1 MGGGYEAGCEP
12 TAKLEL
18 SLEQLHVAQGFPLH
32 SSIGSK
38 RPVSQEQES
47 QKRQEEEAT
56 RSAKGID
63 SLPSYSTG
71 QKNHRVSSD
80 SKGWKHRLDGWV
92 AGPTVRMTAVV
103 VAISV
108 TYAPALSSHLACR

>member
-1 MGGGYEAGCEP
+1 MWLGLP
-12 TAKLEL
+12 TAKWLGSERACL
-18 SLEQLHVAQGFPLH
+18 KSKSL
-32 SSIGSK
+32 K
-38 RPVSQEQES
+38 R
-47 QKRQEEEAT
+47 REEKAT

-103 VAISV
+103 VAVFVAYTPS
-108 TYAPALSSHLACR
+108 LSTHLACP